1 MKLLATLP
9 VGSRKIELLQGD
21 LTLPDPAHPFDLLV
35 VSAFPNDYLPT
46 PGSLI
51 GALHRSGISVAEL
64 ALHREL
70 DLRTH
75 FSCWLSGD
83 PAPAGGAYRPTT
95 AAEPALAPPPFKRLL
110 CFEPLVRGDPPE
122 VVGDIF
128 RALAPILGERTDL
141 RSVAMPIVAAGD
153 QRWPV
158 AAMLRPLL
166 DAAIHWMRGGL
177 PLDTLK
183 IVAHGDTQVREATE
197 VFALARS
204 AAAADTAA
212 AQTDEDFDV
221 FLSYA
226 REDSALV
233 DDLAQRLR
241 HKAPA
246 IRIFLDRKNINVGT
260 AWQPEIFESLDRCRK
275 VVALFSPDYLASKV
289 CKEEFNIAW
298 ARSRDCDREIL
309 FPIYLFT
316 AKLPTY
322 MSYRAYF
329 DCREGDAARLE
340 GACDALLAAL
350 APGL

>member
-1 MKLLATLP
+1 MSQGRHRASHKLDKPTNKVVRAAT
-9 VGSRKIELLQGD
+9 
-21 LTLPDPAHPFDLLV
+21 
-35 VSAFPNDYLPT
+35 
-46 PGSLI
+46 
-51 GALHRSGISVAEL
+51 
-64 ALHREL
+64 
-70 DLRTH
+70 
-75 FSCWLSGD
+75 
-83 PAPAGGAYRPTT
+83 
-95 AAEPALAPPPFKRLL
+95 
-110 CFEPLVRGDPPE
+110 
-122 VVGDIF
+122 
-128 RALAPILGERTDL
+128 
-141 RSVAMPIVAAGD
+141 VAA
-153 QRWPV
+153 PV
-158 AAMLRPLL
+158 M
-166 DAAIHWMRGGL
+166 
-177 PLDTLK
+177 TLGA
-183 IVAHGDTQVREATE
+183 VGVGMAGATTG
-197 VFALARS
+197 
-204 AAAADTAA
+204 AAAATDVSRPGGGDTNVDRI
-212 AQTDEDFDV
+212 TDEDFDV